1 MKKKNTSWWGPKK
14 TSYSEYGHYHIGQD
28 DLKDT
33 SLYSLEILCSKM
45 EGQMTDADIKRYYKK
60 SGDYD
65 ANVMNF
71 NIWANGFLIQFQFE
85 LMGLHVMYNAWELK
99 RPGNVHMATPSVVTG
114 VVDAV
119 TEWLCNHCIEDICEA
134 FYEAAEQGI
143 AWQIVEQF
151 KFKNREMMK

>member
-1 MKKKNTSWWGPKK
+1 MKKKNTSWWSPK
-14 TSYSEYGHYHIGQD
+14 TTGYSNGHYFIGQY
-28 DLKDT
+28 DLEET

-45 EGQMTDADIKRYYKK
+45 EGQMTDADIMREHKK
-60 SGDYD
+60 TGDYD
-65 ANVMNF
+65 ANEMNF
-71 NIWANGFLIQFQFE
+71 NIWVNGFLIQFQFE
-85 LMGLHVMYNAWELK
+85 LMGIHVMYNAWELK

-119 TEWLCNHCIEDICEA
+119 TDWLKDHYIEDICEA

-151 KFKNREMMK
+151 KFKNREIVK

>member
-1 MKKKNTSWWGPKK
+1 MKTKNAVWLGPKK

-28 DLKDT
+28 DLKYT

-45 EGQMTDADIKRYYKK
+45 AGQMTDADIKRYYKK
-60 SGDYD
+60 TGDYD
-65 ANVMNF
+65 ANEMNF

-99 RPGNVHMATPSVVTG
+99 RPGCAHMATPSVVTG

-119 TEWLCNHCIEDICEA
+119 TEWLQDHCIEDISET
-134 FYEAAEQGI
+134 FYEVAEQGI

-151 KFKNREMMK
+151 KFKN